1 MSTPRAF
8 VAGLVHETNSFSPIP
23 TNMQSFAAETVH
35 GAGAP
40 YQSVDIDTMGY
51 GQFATLCGIHGIEV
65 RAGLYAL
72 AAPSA
77 PLLARDHS
85 AFREEILD
93 DLRRAM
99 PVDRVFLFM
108 HGAQIAQGCDD
119 VEGDLVEAVR
129 TVVGPQVPIA
139 LELDLHGNL
148 TARMIANAT
157 FVVACLEYPHTDYPE
172 RTQHVYT
179 LLDRAVRGEVL
190 PVSLAWRIPLLGI
203 FRTTEGPMQSF
214 VEKLRLS
221 QTEPGMLSISAFHGF
236 PLGDTVHTSASLIVT
251 VDHGHVA
258 DAKAIGDLLC
268 EAFIDA
274 ALNAPKPRS
283 VDGSFEEAL
292 ACDRLPV
299 VMADSGDNPGGGCAG
314 DSTWLLQEL
323 LQRRVD
329 RSAFGIL
336 WDPVAVDFAH
346 RAGAG
351 AHLRLRIG
359 GKVSEMSGPPLD
371 VDVEVMCVRSDVCQ
385 ARFGQGEPMDP
396 IGRSAWLR
404 VQGVEVIIASER
416 TQVWE
421 PRCFTE
427 HGINLSALRLV
438 VVKSSTHFVNGFKGV
453 AGHVVFCDSP
463 GSLCLDPK
471 KIPYRY
477 LHRPIYPLDSGF
489 MPVATPINLNES

>member
-1 MSTPRAF
+1 MKTPRAF
-8 VAGLVHETNSFSPIP
+8 IAGLVHETNSFSPIP
-23 TNMQSFAAETVH
+23 TNVQSFSAETVH

-40 YQSVDIDTMGY
+40 YRPVNIDTMGY
-51 GQFATLCGIHGIEV
+51 GQFATMCEAQGIEV

-77 PLLARDHS
+77 PLQARDY
-85 AFREEILD
+85 ATFRAEILD
-93 DLRRAM
+93 DLHRAL
-99 PVDRVFLFM
+99 PLDRVFLFK
-108 HGAQIAQGCDD
+108 HGAQIAHGCDD

-129 TVVGPQVPIA
+129 AVVGAQVPIA

-148 TARMIANAT
+148 TSRMIENAN

-179 LLDRAVRGEVL
+179 LLDEAVRGQDL
-190 PVSLAWRIPLLGI
+190 PISLAWRIPLLGI

-221 QTEPGMLSISAFHGF
+221 QIEPGILSISAFHGF
-236 PLGDTVHTSASLIVT
+236 PLGDTLHTSASLIVT
-251 VDHGHVA
+251 AERGHVA
-258 DAKAIGDLLC
+258 DAQVIGVRLC
-268 EAFIDA
+268 ASFIDA
-274 ALNAPKPRS
+274 ALHAPKPRS
-283 VDGSFEEAL
+283 VDDAFEEAR

-323 LQRRVD
+323 LQRRVE
-329 RSAFGIL
+329 RSAFGII

-359 GKVSEMSGPPLD
+359 GKVSEMSGQPLD
-371 VDVEVMCVRSDVCQ
+371 VDAEVMCVRSDVRQ
-385 ARFGQGEPMDP
+385 ARFGQGEPLDP

-404 VQGVEVIIASER
+404 VQGVDILIASER

-427 HGINLSALRLV
+427 HGIDLSALRLV

-489 MPVATPINLNES
+489 MPVATPINLNEP

>member
-1 MSTPRAF
+1 MSAPRAF

-40 YQSVDIDTMGY
+40 YRPVAIDTMGY
-51 GQFATLCGIHGIEV
+51 GQFATLCETNGIEV

-77 PLLARDHS
+77 PLQARDHA
-85 AFREEILD
+85 AFRAEILD
-93 DLRRAM
+93 DLRRAL

-129 TVVGPQVPIA
+129 AVVGPRVPIA

-148 TARMIANAT
+148 TARMIENAT

-179 LLDRAVRGEVL
+179 LLDRAARGEIR
-190 PVSLAWRIPLLGI
+190 PVTLAWRIPLLGI
-203 FRTTEGPMQSF
+203 FRTTEGPMQAF
-214 VEKLRLS
+214 VEKLRHA
-221 QTEPGMLSISAFHGF
+221 QAEPGMLTISAFHGF

-251 VDHGHVA
+251 AERDHAA
-258 DAKAIGDLLC
+258 DAQAIGDRLSV
-268 EAFIDA
+268 AFIDA
-274 ALNAPKPRS
+274 ALRAPKPRS
-283 VDGSFEEAL
+283 VDEAFDEAL
-292 ACDRLPV
+292 ACDRWPV

-323 LQRRVD
+323 LQRRVE
-329 RSAFGIL
+329 RAAFGML

-351 AHLRLRIG
+351 AQLRLRIG

-371 VDVEVMCVRSDVCQ
+371 VDAEVMCVRSDVRQ
-385 ARFGQGEPMDP
+385 ARFGQGEPLDP

-404 VQGVEVIIASER
+404 VQGVDVVIASER

-427 HGINLSALRLV
+427 HGIDLSASRLV

-463 GSLCLDPK
+463 GSLCLDPRL
-471 KIPYRY
+471 IPYRQ
-477 LHRPIYPLDSGF
+477 LRRPIYPLDTGF
-489 MPVATPINLNES
+489 MPMATPLAPNAP

>member
-40 YQSVDIDTMGY
+40 YRSVDIDTMGY

-292 ACDRLPV
+292 ASYN
-299 VMADSGDNPGGGCAG
+299 A
-314 DSTWLLQEL
+314 
-323 LQRRVD
+323 
-329 RSAFGIL
+329 
-336 WDPVAVDFAH
+336 
-346 RAGAG
+346 
-351 AHLRLRIG
+351 
-359 GKVSEMSGPPLD
+359 
-371 VDVEVMCVRSDVCQ
+371 
-385 ARFGQGEPMDP
+385 
-396 IGRSAWLR
+396 
-404 VQGVEVIIASER
+404 
-416 TQVWE
+416 
-421 PRCFTE
+421 
-427 HGINLSALRLV
+427 NLV
-438 VVKSSTHFVNGFKGV
+438 
-453 AGHVVFCDSP
+453 
-463 GSLCLDPK
+463 
-471 KIPYRY
+471 
-477 LHRPIYPLDSGF
+477 
-489 MPVATPINLNES
+489 